1 MLVILTGALVFLA
14 IVFLVVAF
22 SALGKSGRE
31 EAIRRR
37 LGGDVA
43 PADALDTTIFRQ
55 DRMSS
60 IGPVHRIL
68 SQLHM
73 ARKVEQ
79 LLVQAGMSLK
89 VSTFF
94 FLSLVAG
101 AAAGYVAMLLLH
113 ESSLA
118 LLAFTGAGL
127 IPLVVVLGK
136 RSRRMKLFSEQFP
149 DALDMIVNALRAGF
163 ALGGAIQMV
172 AEEAPE
178 PVATEFRIL
187 FEEQKLGLEI
197 RQAMLNFADR
207 NASTDAAIFAT
218 AVMIQR
224 DTGGNLAEVLEKI
237 AYVIRD
243 RFRIL
248 GDVRTFTAQGRLSGF
263 ILALLPIFL
272 GITISIIS
280 PGYMDNLFNDPL
292 GSVLITVAVVL
303 QVIGF
308 LTIRK
313 IVNFKV

>member
-1 MLVILTGALVFLA
+1 MLVLLTGALVFLA
-14 IVFLVVAF
+14 IVFLVVSF
-22 SALGKSGRE
+22 SALGKNGRA

-37 LGGDVA
+37 LGGDDT
-43 PADALDTTIFRQ
+43 PEDALDSTIFRQ
-55 DRMSS
+55 ERMSS
-60 IGPVHRIL
+60 IGPVNRIL

-73 ARKVEQ
+73 ARKAER
-79 LLVQAGMSLK
+79 LLAQAGMSLK
-89 VSTFF
+89 VSNFF

-101 AAAGYVAMLLLH
+101 IVAGYAAMLVLH
-113 ESSLA
+113 EAALA

-127 IPLVVVLGK
+127 LPLVVVLGK

-187 FEEQKLGLEI
+187 FEEQKLGLDV

-243 RFRIL
+243 RYRIL

-280 PGYMDNLFNDPL
+280 PGYMDHLFEDPL

-303 QVIGF
+303 QVVGF

>member
-1 MLVILTGALVFLA
+1 MLVLLTGALVFLA
-14 IVFLVVAF
+14 IVFLTISF
-22 SALGKSGRE
+22 SALGRSSRD

-37 LGGDVA
+37 LGVDV
-43 PADALDTTIFRQ
+43 DMTEGLDTTIFRPE
-55 DRMSS
+55 RMSS
-60 IGPVHRIL
+60 IGLVNRIL

-73 ARKVEQ
+73 ARRAER
-79 LLVQAGMSLK
+79 LLAQAGMSMK
-89 VSTFF
+89 VSVFF
-94 FLSLVAG
+94 FLSLVSG
-101 AAAGYVAMLLLH
+101 MAAGYVAMLLLH
-113 ESSLA
+113 EFALA
-118 LLAFTGAGL
+118 LLIFTAAGL
-127 IPLVVVLGK
+127 VPLAVVLSK
-136 RSRRMKLFSEQFP
+136 RARRTRLFSEQFP

-163 ALGGAIQMV
+163 ALGGAIQLV

-187 FEEQKLGLEI
+187 FEEQKLGLDI
-197 RQAMLNFADR
+197 RHAMVNFADR

-218 AVMIQR
+218 AILIQR

-243 RFRIL
+243 RFRIM

-280 PGYMDNLFNDPL
+280 PGYMDHLFEDPL

-303 QVIGF
+303 QVVGF
-308 LTIRK
+308 LVIRR